1 MRPAMTSATFR
12 VWAAALAIALCVA
25 AGWPRTARAD
35 EVVFPKGVR
44 VGLVP
49 LEGLT
54 AAAAYPGF
62 EAADQRVK
70 VIVAELPKEAF
81 ASVEAAV
88 KANRPMSSGQP
99 SIEPFELESG
109 AKAYL
114 SRETATENGVGVRRF
129 SILVGSAD
137 FSGYVA
143 VQVPDNAG
151 DGFSDQAVRKM
162 LATVT
167 LRSSVPPEEQL
178 ARLPFKLADTAG
190 FKSIR
195 ALAGGTVL
203 LTDATD
209 DTGLESSPYML
220 IGVMPDG
227 PATPDDRDRF
237 AQEIARTLP
246 GLREIRI
253 TSSEPLRI
261 EGLAGYETRL
271 EAVTGRNNTPVRIVQ
286 WLRFSNSPATLR
298 IVAGAKRD
306 DWQPAFV
313 RFRAVRDGIGPR

>member
-1 MRPAMTSATFR
+1 MRFASRHVRT
-12 VWAAALAIALCVA
+12 VALLLALSFAVA
-25 AGWPRTARAD
+25 GGLRTARAD
-35 EVVFPKGVR
+35 EVVFPKGLR

-54 AAAAYPGF
+54 AATTFPGF
-62 EAADQRVK
+62 EATDQRIK
-70 VIVAELPKEAF
+70 VIVTELPKNAF

-88 KANRPMSSGQP
+88 KANNPMSNGQP
-99 SIEPFELESG
+99 SIEPFELETG
-109 AKAYL
+109 AKAYMTH
-114 SRETATENGVGVRRF
+114 ETATDNGVAVRRF

-151 DGFSDQAVRKM
+151 DRFSDPAIRKM

-167 LRSSVPPEEQL
+167 LRANVPLEEQL
-178 ARLPFKLADTAG
+178 DRLPFKLADTAG

-195 ALAGGTVL
+195 ALPSGTVL

-209 DTGLESSPYML
+209 DSGLESAPYVL
-220 IGVMPDG
+220 IGVMPEG

-246 GLREIRI
+246 GLREIKI
-253 TSSEPLRI
+253 MSSEPQRI
-261 EGLAGYETRL
+261 EGVAGYETRL
-271 EAVTGRNNTPVRIVQ
+271 EAVTGKNNTPVRIVQ
-286 WLRFSNSPATLR
+286 WLRFTNSPATLR

-306 DWQPAFV
+306 EWQPAFV
-313 RFRAVRDGIGPR
+313 RFRAVRDGLGPR

>member
-1 MRPAMTSATFR
+1 MRFASR
-12 VWAAALAIALCVA
+12 VRTVALLLALWFVI
-25 AGWPRTARAD
+25 GGGLQTARAD
-35 EVVFPKGVR
+35 EVVFPKGLR

-49 LEGLT
+49 LEGLSAAT
-54 AAAAYPGF
+54 AFPGF
-62 EAADQRVK
+62 EATDQRIK
-70 VIVAELPKEAF
+70 VIVTELPKNAF
-81 ASVEAAV
+81 DSVQAAV
-88 KANRPMSSGQP
+88 KDNHPMSSGQP
-99 SIEPFELESG
+99 SIEPFELASG
-109 AKAYL
+109 AKAYITH
-114 SRETATENGVGVRRF
+114 ETATDNGGAVRRF

-151 DGFSDQAVRKM
+151 DGFSDQAIRKM
-162 LATVT
+162 LSSVT
-167 LRSSVPPEEQL
+167 LRTSVPLEEQL
-178 ARLPFKLADTAG
+178 DRLPFKLADTAG

-195 ALAGGTVL
+195 ALPSGTVL

-209 DTGLESSPYML
+209 DAGLEGAPYVL
-220 IGVMPDG
+220 IGVMPEG

-253 TSSEPLRI
+253 MSSEPQRI

-271 EAVTGRNNTPVRIVQ
+271 EAVTGKNNTPVRIVQ

-306 DWQPAFV
+306 EWQPAFV

>member
-1 MRPAMTSATFR
+1 MTLATRR
-12 VWAAALAIALCVA
+12 VWAAALAIALCLA
-25 AGWPRTARAD
+25 AGGWPRTARAE

-49 LEGLT
+49 LAGMT
-54 AAAAYPGF
+54 AATAYPGF
-62 EAADQRVK
+62 EAADQRIK
-70 VIVAELPKEAF
+70 VIMAELPKEAF
-81 ASVEAAV
+81 ASVEAAA
-88 KANRPMSSGQP
+88 KANPPAASGKP
-99 SIEPFELESG
+99 AIEPFELESG

-114 SRETATENGVGVRRF
+114 SRETATENGVAVHRF

-143 VQVPDNAG
+143 VQVPENAG
-151 DGFSDQAVRKM
+151 DAFSDDAVRRM
-162 LATVT
+162 LSTVT

-178 ARLPFKLADTAG
+178 DRLPFKLADTAG

-209 DTGLESSPYML
+209 DAGLESAPYML

-253 TSSEPLRI
+253 TSSEPMRI
-261 EGLAGYETRL
+261 EGLAGFETRL
-271 EAVTGRNNTPVRIVQ
+271 EAVTGKNGTPVRVVQ

-298 IVAGAKRD
+298 IVAGARRD
-306 DWQPAFV
+306 EWQPAFV
-313 RFRAVRDGIGPR
+313 RFRAVRDSIGPR

>member
-1 MRPAMTSATFR
+1 MRPATFR
-12 VWAAALAIALCVA
+12 VFAAALLVALSLA
-25 AGWPRTARAD
+25 ASAWPGSARAD
-35 EVVFPKGVR
+35 DVVFPKGVR
-44 VGLVP
+44 IGLVP

-54 AAAAYPGF
+54 PATAFPGF
-62 EAADQRVK
+62 EATDQRVK
-70 VIVAELPKEAF
+70 VIVAELPKDAF

-88 KANRPMSSGQP
+88 KATRPMSGGQP
-99 SIEPFELESG
+99 AIVPFELESG

-114 SRETATENGVGVRRF
+114 THETATDNGVGVRRF

-137 FSGYVA
+137 FSAYVA
-143 VQVPDNAG
+143 VQVPDNVG
-151 DGFSDQAVRKM
+151 DKYSDDAIRKM
-162 LATVT
+162 LASVT
-167 LRSSVPPEEQL
+167 LRASVPPEEQL
-178 ARLPFKLADTAG
+178 DRLPFRLADTAG

-209 DTGLESSPYML
+209 DAGLESAPYIM
-220 IGVMPDG
+220 IGVMPEG

-261 EGLAGYETRL
+261 EGIAGYETRL
-271 EAVTGRNNTPVRIVQ
+271 EAVVGKNNTPVRIVQ
-286 WLRFSNSPATLR
+286 WLRFSGSPATLR
-298 IVAGAKRD
+298 IVAGARRD
-306 DWQPAFV
+306 EWQPAFV
-313 RFRAVRDGIGPR
+313 RFRAVRDGISPR